1 MYRKIFRAISP
12 KENTETFHQESPL
25 YLLLKRDLQHFLSA
39 RFCNNLGLVLNPSS
53 RPFMTSASGAIRGYQ
68 GREKAVY
75 VNLQSPVW
83 WKLFEWKQQSW
94 SVGPPLFN
102 GKINVWENQPVEW
115 IQHPKIKESETLPL
129 GWQYWAFFRWV
140 ATAFKAVSLATSIFA
155 ELPVTWKGFLE
166 SGFRMVWN
174 LPRSWFFSRVFFSH
188 LQCDGLKLDKF
199 FEEKIHSS
207 LVRGFC
213 RDGSTLIGSAIWERN
228 ITLSTLPIDWI
239 NTRETDDRI

>member
-12 KENTETFHQESPL
+12 TFHQKSPL

-68 GREKAVY
+68 EREKAVC

-83 WKLFEWKQQSW
+83 WKLCEWKQQSW

-102 GKINVWENQPVEW
+102 GKISAWENQPVEW
-115 IQHPKIKESETLPL
+115 IQHQKNQGIRNSSFGMALL
-129 GWQYWAFFRWV
+129 GLFRWV
-140 ATAFKAVSLATSIFA
+140 AAAFNIGSQPGHLHLCRASCDLERILGSRDLGWFGISHEVDS
-155 ELPVTWKGFLE
+155 FL
-166 SGFRMVWN
+166 V
-174 LPRSWFFSRVFFSH
+174 LFFSTFSAMAWNWTSS
-188 LQCDGLKLDKF
+188 LRK
-199 FEEKIHSS
+199 KIHRS
-207 LVRGFC
+207 LVHGFC
-213 RDGSTLIGSAIWERN
+213 LDGSTLIGSAFWERN
-228 ITLSTLPIDWI
+228 ILTATLPIDWI